1 MSLQWRHRLAVLA
14 VVLLAMALVTASGVA
29 RASASSCEN
38 WTGMQPPS
46 PGDQSGL
53 SGVTAAGPCNV
64 WAVGSSLNAS
74 AEQVLTLA
82 EHWNG
87 TGWKVVPTPS
97 TDANSNF
104 LRSAAAVS
112 GRDIWAV
119 GESGSQSFILR
130 WNGTTWTQVP
140 SPSPGSD
147 FNDLSGVTATSAG
160 TAWAVGQFS
169 TGTGA
174 QPLVLRWN
182 GITWKRAVIPR
193 VGSGG
198 ALESVVATSASNAW
212 AVGLAST
219 TGGRLRTLILHWNG
233 QKWSRVASPNPQPIN
248 AEITLNGVAA
258 TSASNAWA
266 VGEYQAASGGKNVIL
281 HWNGQAWKLVASPS
295 PGTSPVLLAVAA
307 RSGTDAWATGSF
319 SAAGGQKTLIVHW
332 DGRAWRQVPSP
343 NPATVNELAG
353 VAAVSASNIWAVGDF
368 GSQVM
373 IAHCC

>member
-14 VVLLAMALVTASGVA
+14 AALLAMAPMTAFGAA
-29 RASASSCEN
+29 RALASSCEN

-74 AEQVLTLA
+74 AEQLLTLA

-87 TGWKVVPTPS
+87 AAWKVVPTPS
-97 TDANSNF
+97 PDANSNF
-104 LRSAAAVS
+104 LRTVAAVS
-112 GRDIWAV
+112 GHDIWAV

-130 WNGTTWTQVP
+130 WKGTTWTQVP

-160 TAWAVGQFS
+160 NAWAVGQFS
-169 TGTGA
+169 SATEA

-182 GITWKRAVIPR
+182 GTTWKRAVIPR
-193 VGSGG
+193 VGTGG
-198 ALESVVATSASNAW
+198 ALESVTATSASNAW

-219 TGGRLRTLILHWNG
+219 GGSLSTLILHWNG
-233 QKWSRVASPNPQPIN
+233 RNWSRVASPNPQGK
-248 AEITLNGVAA
+248 AEVSLNGVAA
-258 TSASNAWA
+258 TSSSNAWA
-266 VGEYQAASGGKNVIL
+266 VGAYQTAGGGKNLIL
-281 HWNGQAWKLVASPS
+281 HWNGRAWKQVASPS
-295 PGTSPVLLAVAA
+295 PGTSPVLMGVAA
-307 RSGTDAWATGSF
+307 RSGTDAWATGSYN
-319 SAAGGQKTLIVHW
+319 AGGGQKTLIVHW
-332 DGRAWRQVPSP
+332 DGRAWKQVGSP
-343 NPATVNELAG
+343 NPGTVNELAG